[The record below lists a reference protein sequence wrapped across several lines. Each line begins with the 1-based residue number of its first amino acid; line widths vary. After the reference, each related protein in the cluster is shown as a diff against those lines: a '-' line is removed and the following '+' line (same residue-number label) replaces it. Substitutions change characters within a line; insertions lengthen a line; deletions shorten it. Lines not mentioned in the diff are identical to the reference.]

1 MRNRWTILVLVF
13 LTTAIGMMAFASVF
27 PLLSLWIKDLGI
39 TRAEGGLLSGFW
51 YLPGIVISLPA
62 GWLFDRYQVRRVLL
76 LCWVLIVAGMG
87 LMAVAPSFW
96 VLCAGRLLFSIGMN
110 ANMIGAPKLLGQTFA
125 GRRELGFVMGVY
137 TMAFT
142 LGIFL
147 ALNVLGT
154 IGANQ
159 GWRPAMQLMAG
170 LSAAGLAMLF
180 LIPKSAEGIE
190 TGGTGVKFNPFG
202 LGIGAWVLAIAYFGY
217 SIGTEGFLTFGPD
230 ALVGRGI
237 DLARASAIVGS
248 YAIIALVL
256 KPFLSSQLKAS
267 NGIAYVLAATFAAL
281 LATGLFVV
289 PGMMPQVG
297 VSMLGVSLA
306 IGMPAWMALP
316 SFLFPPDRSGQCYG
330 LYQTLYSL
338 GFIAQPLVG
347 FAADKMGGY
356 TAGFAVIAA
365 YCALGGLVALPVVR
379 RLRA

>member
-1 MRNRWTILVLVF
+1 MRNRWTILALVF
-13 LTTAIGMMAFASVF
+13 LTTAIGMMGFGAVF

-39 TRAEGGLLSGFW
+39 SRAQAGLLSGFW

-76 LCWVLIVAGMG
+76 LCWVLMVAGVG

-110 ANMIGAPKLLGQTFA
+110 AHMIGAPKLLGQTFA

-147 ALNVLGT
+147 ALNVLGS
-154 IGANQ
+154 IGAGQ
-159 GWRPAMQLMAG
+159 GWRPAMQLMTG
-170 LSAAGLAMLF
+170 LAAAGLAMLF
-180 LIPKSAEGIE
+180 LVPKSAATLDSGSAPR
-190 TGGTGVKFNPFG
+190 FNPFG
-202 LGIGAWVLAIAYFGY
+202 LGAGAWVLAIAYFGY

-230 ALVGRGI
+230 ALVARGVE
-237 DLARASAIVGS
+237 LARASAIVGS
-248 YAIIALVL
+248 YAIVALVL
-256 KPFLSSQLKAS
+256 KPLLSSQLKPA

-281 LATGLFVV
+281 IATGLFVV
-289 PGMMPQVG
+289 PGVMPQVG
-297 VSMLGVSLA
+297 VGMLGVSLA
-306 IGMPAWMALP
+306 IGMPAFLALP

-347 FAADKMGGY
+347 FAADKVGY
-356 TAGFAVIAA
+356 TAGFGVIAA
-365 YCALGGLVALPVVR
+365 YCLLGGLVALPVVR